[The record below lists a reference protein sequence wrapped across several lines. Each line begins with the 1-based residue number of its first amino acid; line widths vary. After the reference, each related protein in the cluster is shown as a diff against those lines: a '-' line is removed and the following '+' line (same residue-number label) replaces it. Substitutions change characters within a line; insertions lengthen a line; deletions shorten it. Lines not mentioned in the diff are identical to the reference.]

1 MGRAAMQANSL
12 DRQESSVLL
21 GIANVQVAFGG
32 NHALDGASFDIA
44 PGRTTGLIGPN
55 GAGKT
60 TLFNCISGL
69 LPYSGRVD
77 FEGTTITGRDA
88 RQISRSGLVRTF
100 QLARGFPQMTVF
112 EHLMLYGPDQ
122 VGEGLLAGL
131 VGGSKVR
138 RQEAALRELAFEIA
152 HRLHLGHVIDNR
164 VTALSGG
171 QRKLL
176 EIGRAL
182 MASPKL
188 ILLDEPMAGVNPTVV
203 GQIAEHLA
211 AIRDKGIAI
220 LLIEHEME
228 LIETLCDDVVVM
240 VAGKFLTRGSFTDVI
255 SDRRV
260 QESYLG
266 LARA

>member
-1 MGRAAMQANSL
+1 MRPTNP
-12 DRQESSVLL
+12 DRKDDTALL
-21 GIANVQVAFGG
+21 EVADVRVAFDG
-32 NHALDGASFDIA
+32 NQALDGASFSVA
-44 PGRTTGLIGPN
+44 GGRTTGLIGPN

-69 LPYSGRVD
+69 LPYGGRIRFD
-77 FEGTTITGRDA
+77 GADITGNDPR
-88 RQISRSGLVRTF
+88 RISRAGLVRTF

-112 EHLMLYGPDQ
+112 EHLMVYGPDQ
-122 VGEGLLAGL
+122 IGERLLAGL
-131 VGGSKVR
+131 ISGPAVR
-138 RQEAALRELAFEIA
+138 RQEAALRERAFAIGT
-152 HRLHLGHVIDNR
+152 RLHLGHVLDNR
-164 VTALSGG
+164 VTDLSGG

-182 MASPKL
+182 MAAPRL

-211 AIRDKGIAI
+211 EIRDQGIGI

-240 VAGKFLTRGSFTDVI
+240 VAGKFLTRGPFQQVV

>member
-1 MGRAAMQANSL
+1 
-12 DRQESSVLL
+12 
-21 GIANVQVAFGG
+21 
-32 NHALDGASFDIA
+32 
-44 PGRTTGLIGPN
+44 
-55 GAGKT
+55 
-60 TLFNCISGL
+60 
-69 LPYSGRVD
+69 VD
-77 FEGTTITGRDA
+77 FEGTTITGCDA

-112 EHLMLYGPDQ
+112 EHLMLYGPEQ
-122 VGEGLLAGL
+122 IGEGLLAGL
-131 VGGSKVR
+131 LSGSKVR
-138 RQEAALRELAFEIA
+138 RQEAALRERAFEIA
-152 HRLHLGHVIDNR
+152 NRLHLGHVIDNR

-211 AIRDKGIAI
+211 DIRDKGIAI

-240 VAGKFLTRGSFTDVI
+240 VAGKFLTRGSFADVI

>member
-1 MGRAAMQANSL
+1 MQPNDPDRAIDTALL
-12 DRQESSVLL
+12 DIEDVR
-21 GIANVQVAFGG
+21 VAFGG
-32 NHALDGASFDIA
+32 NQALDGASFSVA
-44 PGRTTGLIGPN
+44 RGRTTGLIGPN

-69 LPYSGRVD
+69 LSYCGRIAFD
-77 FEGTTITGRDA
+77 GADITGRDP
-88 RQISRSGLVRTF
+88 RRISRAGLVRTF
-100 QLARGFPQMTVF
+100 QLARGFPRMTVF
-112 EHLMLYGPDQ
+112 EHLMLYGTNQ
-122 VGEGLLAGL
+122 LGERVVAGLLNGAA
-131 VGGSKVR
+131 VR
-138 RQEAALRELAFEIA
+138 RQEAALREQAFAIA
-152 HRLHLGHVIDNR
+152 ERLHLGHVLDNR

-182 MASPKL
+182 MAAPKL

-211 AIRDKGIAI
+211 EIRDQGISI

-240 VAGKFLTRGSFTDVI
+240 VAGKFLTRGPFQQVI
-255 SDRRV
+255 ADRRV

-266 LARA
+266 LAPV

>member
-1 MGRAAMQANSL
+1 MQSDSL
-12 DRQESSVLL
+12 DRTDDGTLL
-21 GIANVQVAFGG
+21 DIREVSVAFGG
-32 NHALDGASFDIA
+32 NRALDGSSFTISG
-44 PGRTTGLIGPN
+44 GRTTGLIGPN

-69 LPYSGRVD
+69 IPYRGRVGFD
-77 FEGTTITGRDA
+77 GADITGHDPR
-88 RQISRSGLVRTF
+88 RISRAGLVRTF
-100 QLARGFPQMTVF
+100 QLARGFPQMTIF
-112 EHLMLYGPDQ
+112 EHLMLYGPNQ
-122 VGEGLLAGL
+122 AGERVLSGLLNGAA
-131 VGGSKVR
+131 VR
-138 RQEAALRELAFEIA
+138 RQEAELRERAFSVAE
-152 HRLHLGHVIDNR
+152 RLHLGRVLDNR

-182 MASPKL
+182 MAEPKL

-211 AIRDKGIAI
+211 EIRDQGIAI

-240 VAGKFLTRGSFTDVI
+240 VAGKFLIRGPFELVV
-255 SDRRV
+255 SDRTV

-266 LARA
+266 LAPA